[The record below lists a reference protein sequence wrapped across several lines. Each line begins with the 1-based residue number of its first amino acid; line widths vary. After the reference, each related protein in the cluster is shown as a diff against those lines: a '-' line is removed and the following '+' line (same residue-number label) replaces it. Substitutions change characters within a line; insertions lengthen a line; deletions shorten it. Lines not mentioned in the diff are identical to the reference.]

1 AALHAEMAELMG
13 TTELTGNQ
21 MRKLTQ
27 DMAYAQRGLDSAA
40 GAASKG
46 GLAWTAQIA
55 IANQFGQTLRGL
67 GPAGAAAAGAM
78 GIISRGASSMGKQM
92 AATQITIQGV
102 TTALRTLVL
111 ATPAVVV
118 VLAAAA
124 AGGLARFA
132 KASVETA
139 TSLDTLRVQTG
150 MTAESLQ
157 EYGYAAEKSGIS
169 VDRFGRLMGRLQRSM
184 GRAADGCV
192 REDKAIAA
200 YVGYH
205 RDSD

>member
-1 AALHAEMAELMG
+1 
-13 TTELTGNQ
+13 
-21 MRKLTQ
+21 
-27 DMAYAQRGLDSAA
+27 
-40 GAASKG
+40 
-46 GLAWTAQIA
+46 
-55 IANQFGQTLRGL
+55 LRGL

-102 TTALRTLVL
+102 TTALRTLAL
-111 ATPAVVV
+111 ATPAAVV

-157 EYGYAAEKSGIS
+157 EYGYAAEQSGIS
-169 VDRFGRLMGRLQRSM
+169 MDRFGSLMGSLQRRM
-184 GRAADGCV
+184 GRAADGNERYAQAFAELGV
-192 REDKAIAA
+192 NL
-200 YVGYH
+200 
-205 RDSD
+205 RDSEGNLRGIDDVLPEIADGFARVTDETDRARLATTIMNNAGMELLPML